1 MRSQLHTKSALGLI
15 LLAGAALR
23 LYRLGA
29 DSLWYDETVS
39 TFLAGSRVA
48 ELLRH
53 TAGDI
58 HPPGYYIL
66 LRGWLVLMGYPTGHA
81 DAHGIGLEFA
91 AAFFSLFFGI
101 LLIALVYALARRLAN
116 RQVGLIAALLVALS
130 PYNVWYSQE
139 VRMYTLGAALGVL
152 VVYALLRIG
161 QGTGV
166 RGQESDAR
174 DQGPGTR
181 SQAAGWWSLYAVVA
195 AAGMYTLYYFIFLL
209 IPLNLWVLW
218 QIANSKWQTA
228 NRKSQPPRPL
238 RGQSGHR
245 LPASG
250 FQLPA
255 WLLANLAVVLL
266 YAPWISVAFR
276 QATNPPVPP
285 WRTAPDLWHAL
296 RESWTALSLGQSAP
310 GWLWP
315 ALLLTLGLY
324 GLGLSALWRTADRR
338 WPVANDHRHSSF
350 AIRLSSFILHPSS
363 LVLIATLGPLALIL
377 LVSLV
382 TPLYHVRYLF
392 TYSPAFYVV
401 MAAGLAWLLRR
412 SKVMFA
418 VALGVWLAAAGV
430 TLYAYWHDPAYRAD
444 DHRAAVRYV
453 REHWRPG
460 DVVLVNAGW
469 PYTALTTYWD
479 GPIATRSRL
488 TGDLPAAPDDPNALV
503 MVTTGHVDGDP
514 GLGWDDPRS
523 DFFAMPA
530 DATREQIAAL
540 YDRFE
545 RVWQYR
551 IYDTVNDPASQIR
564 GWLAEGGQP
573 ADDQV
578 FPGEANLRVQGFV
591 PRQAATPDPSWPSAA
606 FGTDLSVHVGPLPS
620 RITSGETLYPALDW
634 EFTGQPADREASPR
648 DFATS
653 IRLIGPD
660 GTLWAQP
667 PDERPSGPQLPA
679 SRWAADQAY
688 RQMLKLSVPAGTPP
702 GQYAVE
708 LVVYDPA
715 TGQPWPS
722 QAGDLAMTPNGLRLG
737 EVTVVRPDPSPLMQP
752 ALATFGPLALIE
764 ATSPVTEIAPGG
776 QVPLEVLWQAA
787 EAPSE
792 PLVIVTQ
799 LLDAAGHVAAGLE
812 AQPLDG
818 RYPTQDW
825 AAGEL
830 VRERH
835 TLTLPADLAP
845 GRYRLIVGVYHA
857 ADRARLESKAG
868 LLGKSDHWVVGMVD
882 VK

>member
-1 MRSQLHTKSALGLI
+1 MRPQLRTRSALGLI

-101 LLIALVYALARRLAN
+101 LLIALVYALARRVAN

-139 VRMYTLGAALGVL
+139 VRMYTLGAALGVI
-152 VVYALLRIG
+152 VVYALAAIG
-161 QGTGV
+161 KLQT
-166 RGQESDAR
+166 AR
-174 DQGPGTR
+174 RAKPASGKAF
-181 SQAAGWWSLYAVVA
+181 SWWAVYAIAA

-238 RGQSGHR
+238 RGQSSHQ
-245 LPASG
+245 LPASS

-266 YAPWISVAFR
+266 YAPWIPVAFR

-315 ALLLTLGLY
+315 ALLLSLGLY
-324 GLGLSALWRTADRR
+324 GLGLYSLIANHKPALAGDAPGIRGA
-338 WPVANDHRHSSF
+338 
-350 AIRLSSFILHPSS
+350 RLSSFVLRPSS
-363 LVLIATLGPLALIL
+363 VLPIATLGPLALIL

-412 SKVMFA
+412 SKVVFA

-430 TLYAYWHDPAYRAD
+430 TLHAYWHDPAYRAD

-514 GLGWDDPRS
+514 GLGWGDPRS

-530 DATREQIAAL
+530 DAAREQIAAL

-551 IYDTVNDPASQIR
+551 IYDTVNDPAGQVR
-564 GWLAEGGQP
+564 GWLAENGQLS
-573 ADDQV
+573 DDQV
-578 FPGEANLRVQGFV
+578 FAGEANLRVQGFV
-591 PRQAATPDPSWPSAA
+591 PRQAA
-606 FGTDLSVHVGPLPS
+606 
-620 RITSGETLYPALDW
+620 
-634 EFTGQPADREASPR
+634 
-648 DFATS
+648 
-653 IRLIGPD
+653 
-660 GTLWAQP
+660 
-667 PDERPSGPQLPA
+667 
-679 SRWAADQAY
+679 
-688 RQMLKLSVPAGTPP
+688 
-702 GQYAVE
+702 
-708 LVVYDPA
+708 
-715 TGQPWPS
+715 
-722 QAGDLAMTPNGLRLG
+722 
-737 EVTVVRPDPSPLMQP
+737 
-752 ALATFGPLALIE
+752 
-764 ATSPVTEIAPGG
+764 
-776 QVPLEVLWQAA
+776 AA
-787 EAPSE
+787 EA
-792 PLVIVTQ
+792 
-799 LLDAAGHVAAGLE
+799 
-812 AQPLDG
+812 
-818 RYPTQDW
+818 
-825 AAGEL
+825 
-830 VRERH
+830 
-835 TLTLPADLAP
+835 DLAVRRVRDGP
-845 GRYRLIVGVYHA
+845 V
-857 ADRARLESKAG
+857 RARGTAPRPDHQRRGALPGAG
-868 LLGKSDHWVVGMVD
+868 VAIHRRTRRLRHVD
-882 VK
+882 PAGRT